1 MSIVV
6 GRRRDEAEANEPFTP
21 DRRLDAIADIFAR
34 ALGRLV
40 LASTEDPAAGE
51 DEASQPLEISPGST
65 LIDGQSGA
73 VMVAGASRRG
83 AGNGGR
89 T

>member
-1 MSIVV
+1 MGTTDDSA
-6 GRRRDEAEANEPFTP
+6 GLTP
-21 DRRLDAIADIFAR
+21 EERLDAIADILAK

-40 LASTEDPAAGE
+40 LESTDAPVGDE
-51 DEASQPLEISPGST
+51 DEASQPLEISPEST
-65 LIDGQSGA
+65 LIDGGTGA